1 MSKYLMNC
9 NNYLPIVAGD
19 TLAEALMNY
28 LENWTTNG
36 LPMKQETYEALSNG
50 LTVKQLIEFANVI
63 IGDYCSGEQIKDI
76 YKFEKT
82 EKSIDKQLPMWYNI
96 EEM

>member
-1 MSKYLMNC
+1 MSKYLINC
-9 NNYLPIVAGD
+9 NNYPNYPPVVIACD

-50 LTVKQLIEFANVI
+50 LTVKQLVEFANVI

-82 EKSIDKQLPMWYNI
+82 EKIY
-96 EEM
+96 

>member
-1 MSKYLMNC
+1 MAKYLMNC
-9 NNYLPIVAGD
+9 NNYSPIVAGD

-50 LTVKQLIEFANVI
+50 LTVKQLVEFANVI

-82 EKSIDKQLPMWYNI
+82 EKIY
-96 EEM
+96 

>member
-1 MSKYLMNC
+1 MAKYLMNC
-9 NNYLPIVAGD
+9 DNYSPIVAGD

-36 LPMKQETYEALSNG
+36 LPMKQETYESLSNG
-50 LTVKQLIEFANVI
+50 LTVKQLVEFANVI
-63 IGDYCSGEQIKDI
+63 IGDYYSSEQIKHI

-82 EKSIDKQLPMWYNI
+82 EKIY
-96 EEM
+96 

>member
-1 MSKYLMNC
+1 MTKYLMNC
-9 NNYLPIVAGD
+9 NNYSPIVAGD
-19 TLAEALMNY
+19 TLAKALMNY

-50 LTVKQLIEFANVI
+50 LTVKQLVEFANVI

-82 EKSIDKQLPMWYNI
+82 EKIY
-96 EEM
+96 

>member
-1 MSKYLMNC
+1 MAKYLMNC
-9 NNYLPIVAGD
+9 DNYSPIVAGD

-36 LPMKQETYEALSNG
+36 LPMKQETYESLSNG
-50 LTVKQLIEFANVI
+50 LTVKQLVEFANVI
-63 IGDYCSGEQIKDI
+63 IGDYYSSEQIKDI

-82 EKSIDKQLPMWYNI
+82 EKIY
-96 EEM
+96 

>member
-1 MSKYLMNC
+1 MAKYLIKCHNFS
-9 NNYLPIVAGD
+9 PIVVGD

-36 LPMKQETYEALSNG
+36 LPMEQETYKALSNG

-63 IGDYCSGEQIKDI
+63 ISNDYSSEQIKCI

-82 EKSIDKQLPMWYNI
+82 EKIY
-96 EEM
+96 

>member
-1 MSKYLMNC
+1 MAKYLMNC
-9 NNYLPIVAGD
+9 NNYSPIVEGD

-36 LPMKQETYEALSNG
+36 LPMEQETYEALTNG
-50 LTVKQLIEFANVI
+50 LTVKQLVEFANVI
-63 IGDYCSGEQIKDI
+63 IDNDYSSEQIKDI

-82 EKSIDKQLPMWYNI
+82 EKIY
-96 EEM
+96 

>member
-1 MSKYLMNC
+1 MAKYLIKCHNFS
-9 NNYLPIVAGD
+9 PIVAGE

-36 LPMKQETYEALSNG
+36 LQMEQETYEVLSIG
-50 LTVKQLIEFANVI
+50 LTVKQLIEFANAI
-63 IGDYCSGEQIKDI
+63 IGNDYSSEQIKCI

-82 EKSIDKQLPMWYNI
+82 EKIY
-96 EEM
+96 

>member
-1 MSKYLMNC
+1 MAKYLIKC
-9 NNYLPIVAGD
+9 HNYSPIVAGD

-36 LPMKQETYEALSNG
+36 LPIKQETYEALSNG
-50 LTVKQLIEFANVI
+50 LTVKQLVEFANAI
-63 IGDYCSGEQIKDI
+63 IGNDYSSEQIKDI

-82 EKSIDKQLPMWYNI
+82 EKIY
-96 EEM
+96 

>member
-9 NNYLPIVAGD
+9 HNYSPIVAGN

-28 LENWTTNG
+28 FENWTTNG
-36 LPMKQETYEALSNG
+36 LPMKQETYEALTNG

-63 IGDYCSGEQIKDI
+63 VSNDYSGEQIKDI

-82 EKSIDKQLPMWYNI
+82 EKIY
-96 EEM
+96 

>member
-1 MSKYLMNC
+1 MSKYLTNC
-9 NNYLPIVAGD
+9 NNYSPIVAGD

-50 LTVKQLIEFANVI
+50 LTVKQLVEFVNVI
-63 IGDYCSGEQIKDI
+63 IGDYYSSEQIKDI

-82 EKSIDKQLPMWYNI
+82 EKIY
-96 EEM
+96 

>member
-1 MSKYLMNC
+1 MAKYLINC
-9 NNYLPIVAGD
+9 HSYSPIVSGD

-36 LPMKQETYEALSNG
+36 LPMKEETYEALTNG
-50 LTVKQLIEFANVI
+50 LTTKQLVEFVNVI
-63 IGDYCSGEQIKDI
+63 IGNVYSDEQIEDI

-82 EKSIDKQLPMWYNI
+82 EKIY
-96 EEM
+96 

>member
-1 MSKYLMNC
+1 MAKYLIKCHNFS
-9 NNYLPIVAGD
+9 PIVAGE

-36 LPMKQETYEALSNG
+36 LPMEQETYEVLSIG
-50 LTVKQLIEFANVI
+50 LTVKQLIEFANAI
-63 IGDYCSGEQIKDI
+63 IGNDYSSEQIKCI

-82 EKSIDKQLPMWYNI
+82 EKIY
-96 EEM
+96 